1 MTVNKFE
8 KILMKMN
15 LLERSL
21 LKKISPRSSFTHH
34 RSLNLML
41 AFALCFGL
49 CLTCGFVVSSANST
63 QGNAAQTQQPRR
75 PLPKPK
81 SGARNFEQY
90 AERDASSR
98 LIAAGATR
106 GAGIPRK
113 PVAPM
118 EGIALNARPFF
129 LWEPAANTQT
139 YKFMIYD
146 GDVYTDAKAPVV
158 WQTETKEPQLVYPAD
173 APALKPGHLY
183 SWRVAAPQS
192 DIRNGNSGSLTVG
205 SPARFFVLMDEDAQ
219 PVRQAISDAK
229 LGATPATLDDKLK
242 HAQLLAEHG
251 VWYDALHIARELVAE
266 NPQNDDAQAF
276 YASLIAG
283 IE

>member
-1 MTVNKFE
+1 MFVNKFE
-8 KILMKMN
+8 KISLEKN
-15 LLERSL
+15 LLKRNS
-21 LKKISPRSSFTHH
+21 LKKISPRSSFTLH
-34 RSLNLML
+34 RSLSIML
-41 AFALCFGL
+41 TFALCFGL
-49 CLTCGFVVSSANST
+49 CLTCGYVASSANSLT
-63 QGNAAQTQQPRR
+63 TAAQAQQPRR

-81 SGARNFEQY
+81 GGARGFEQY
-90 AERDASSR
+90 AGRDASSR

-113 PVAPM
+113 PIAPM
-118 EGIALNARPFF
+118 EGIALDARPFF
-129 LWEPAANTQT
+129 LWEPGLNTQT
-139 YKFMIYD
+139 YKFMLYD
-146 GDVYTDAKAPVV
+146 GDVYADAKAPVV

-192 DIRNGNSGSLTVG
+192 DIRSGNSGSLTVG
-205 SPARFFVLMDEDAQ
+205 FPVRFFVLVDEDAQ
-219 PVRQAISDAK
+219 PVKQAISDAK
-229 LGATPATLDDKLK
+229 LGATPATLEDKLK
-242 HAQLLAEHG
+242 HAQLLAEYG

-266 NPQNDDAQAF
+266 NPQNDDVQAF

>member
-1 MTVNKFE
+1 MIVNKFG
-8 KILMKMN
+8 
-15 LLERSL
+15 
-21 LKKISPRSSFTHH
+21 KISPEKNLLKTTSLNRVSLHPSFTLH
-34 RSLNLML
+34 RSLNAVLM
-41 AFALCFGL
+41 FALVFGL
-49 CLTCGFVVSSANST
+49 CLTCAYVVTSANST
-63 QGNAAQTQQPRR
+63 TTAAQAQQPRR

-81 SGARNFEQY
+81 TGARGFEQY
-90 AERDASSR
+90 SGRDASSR

-118 EGIALNARPFF
+118 EGIALDARPFF
-129 LWEPAANTQT
+129 LWEPALNTQS
-139 YKFMIYD
+139 YKFMLYD

-158 WQTETKEPQLVYPAD
+158 WQTDTKEPQLVYPAD

-192 DIRNGNSGSLTVG
+192 EIRNGNSGSLTVG
-205 SPARFFVLMDEDAQ
+205 SPVRFFVLIDEDAQ
-219 PVRQAISDAK
+219 TVKQAVGDAK
-229 LGATPATLDDKLK
+229 LGATPATPEDKLK
-242 HAQLLAEHG
+242 HAQLLADYG
-251 VWYDALHIARELVAE
+251 VWYDALRIARELVAE
-266 NPQNDDAQAF
+266 NPQNDDVQTF

>member
-1 MTVNKFE
+1 MIVSKFA
-8 KILMKMN
+8 
-15 LLERSL
+15 
-21 LKKISPRSSFTHH
+21 KISIRPSFILH
-34 RSLNLML
+34 RSLNAALT
-41 AFALCFGL
+41 FALVFGL
-49 CLTCGFVVSSANST
+49 FMTCAYVVSSANST
-63 QGNAAQTQQPRR
+63 PNTAAQAQQPRR

-81 SGARNFEQY
+81 DGARGFEQY
-90 AERDASSR
+90 AGRDASSR

-118 EGIALNARPFF
+118 EGIALDARPFF

-139 YKFMIYD
+139 YKFMLYD

-158 WQTETKEPQLVYPAD
+158 WQTDTKEPQLVYPAE

-192 DIRNGNSGSLTVG
+192 DIRSGNSGSLTVG
-205 SPARFFVLMDEDAQ
+205 SPVRFFVLMDEDAQ
-219 PVRQAISDAK
+219 PVKQAVNDAK
-229 LGATPATLDDKLK
+229 LGATPATLEDKLK
-242 HAQLLAEHG
+242 HAKLLADFG
-251 VWYDALHIARELVAE
+251 VWYDALHIARQLVAE
-266 NPQNDDAQAF
+266 NPQNDDVQTF